1 METLVTD
8 TTKLREL
15 LTRKSCTV
23 AGCTDGIIEDDG
35 VFQVVCHSCLGTSLS
50 IEDMAEVAELAPA
63 LLSAADRA
71 DALEAEL
78 AGLTAQ
84 YEERTAYTIV
94 HRGQALV
101 CSDAMR
107 GAYSDEHHRANRAE
121 AELAALKASIEAA
134 PVGTTTE
141 WGIKLDDPD
150 AAPAQGQRVR
160 LLSDPQPEGR

>member
-1 METLVTD
+1 MTD

-15 LTRKSCTV
+15 HAKATTPNEWGGPFDMQDATNKLLRALPTLLAKS
-23 AGCTDGIIEDDG
+23 
-35 VFQVVCHSCLGTSLS
+35 
-50 IEDMAEVAELAPA
+50 
-63 LLSAADRA
+63 DRA

-107 GAYSDEHHRANRAE
+107 GAYSDEHHRANRAD
-121 AELAALKASIEAA
+121 AALAHKVSDEVKAAYGRSKLLALRKDLMTAWAA
-134 PVGTTTE
+134 FLV
-141 WGIKLDDPD
+141 
-150 AAPAQGQRVR
+150 
-160 LLSDPQPEGR
+160 